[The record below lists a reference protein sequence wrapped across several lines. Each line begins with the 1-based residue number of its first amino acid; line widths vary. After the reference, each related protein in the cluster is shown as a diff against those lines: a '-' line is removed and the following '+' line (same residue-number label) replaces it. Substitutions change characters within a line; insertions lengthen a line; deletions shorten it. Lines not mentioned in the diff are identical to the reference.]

1 MNDKTQT
8 PQTSLFVGIDWA
20 TQEHVLCLLTSH
32 KDEIEVLAHDPHAI
46 AAWVAGLKKR
56 FPRHRVR
63 IALEQSRGALIAA
76 LLEFDG
82 LELYAINPKQLS
94 SYRDALVPS
103 GAKDD
108 PSDARLLA
116 QFLKHHHEDLRPF
129 EADSPETRKI
139 AEFSELRRKL
149 VEERKRLVLRLGST
163 LDLYFPLV
171 KTLVAG
177 RTLFHD
183 LSLDLIRRWPT
194 LEKLKRVHPKT
205 LRTFLKEHGLKN
217 EDQQTTFIDAV
228 KNAKALTKDK
238 SLIEPRAMYVPVLV
252 EHIKSLNQAIA
263 KFDQELQ
270 QAVAAHPDYDV
281 FQSLPGAGAAL
292 VPRLIAAFGSD
303 RERYQSAEEIQCYS
317 GIAPISKKSGK
328 SQGVFKRI
336 ACPKFLR
343 QTFHEFADHSIK
355 WSGWAKAFYKMKRAK
370 GMKHHAAVRALAF
383 KWIRILFRLW
393 KTRTLYNEARY
404 VQQLMKN
411 NSPVVQFL
419 EAQKS

>member
-1 MNDKTQT
+1 MNHKTQT
-8 PQTSLFVGIDWA
+8 PQKDLFVGIDWA
-20 TQEHVLCLLTSH
+20 TKEHVLCLLTSQA
-32 KDEIEVLAHDPHAI
+32 DEIEVLSHEPEAI
-46 AAWVAGLKKR
+46 AAWVESVKKR
-56 FPRHRVR
+56 FPKHRVS

-76 LLEFDG
+76 LLEFKG

-94 SYRDALVPS
+94 RYRDAIVPS

-116 QFLKHHHEDLRPF
+116 RFLKHHQDQLRPF
-129 EADSPETRKI
+129 EADSPKTRKI
-139 AEFSELRRKL
+139 AELSELRRKL

-171 KTLVAG
+171 KKLLAG

-194 LEKLKRVHPKT
+194 LEKLKRAHPRT

-217 EDQQTTFIDAV
+217 EEQQTTIIDAV

-238 SLIEPRAMYVPVLV
+238 SLIEPRSLYVPALV
-252 EHIKSLNQAIA
+252 EQIKSLNQAIA
-263 KFDQELQ
+263 QFDRELQ
-270 QAVAAHPDYDV
+270 QEVTHHPDYDV

-317 GIAPISKKSGK
+317 GIGPITKKSGQ
-328 SQGVFKRI
+328 SIGVFKRA

-343 QTFHEFADHSIK
+343 QTFHEFADHTTK

-370 GMKHHAAVRALAF
+370 GMKHHAAIRALAF

-393 KTRTLYNEARY
+393 KTRTLYNETRY
-404 VQQLMKN
+404 VQQLMKT
-411 NSPVVQFL
+411 NSPVIQFL

>member
-1 MNDKTQT
+1 
-8 PQTSLFVGIDWA
+8 
-20 TQEHVLCLLTSH
+20 LTSQ
-32 KDEIEVLAHDPHAI
+32 KNEIEVLPHDPQAI
-46 AAWVAGLKKR
+46 AEWVASLKKR
-56 FPRHRVR
+56 FPGQRVR

-76 LLEFDG
+76 LLEFKG

-94 SYRDALVPS
+94 SYRDAIVPS

-116 QFLKHHHEDLRPF
+116 QFLKHHHEELRPF
-129 EADSPETRKI
+129 EADSPKTRKI
-139 AEFSELRRKL
+139 AELSELRRKL

-171 KTLVAG
+171 KKLVAS
-177 RTLFHD
+177 RTLHHE
-183 LSLDLIRRWPT
+183 LSLDLIHRWPT

-205 LRTFLKEHGLKN
+205 LRTFLNEHGLRN
-217 EDQQTTFIDAV
+217 AEQQTTFIDAV
-228 KNAKALTKDK
+228 KDAKALTKDK
-238 SLIEPRAMYVPVLV
+238 SLIEPRALYVPVLV
-252 EHIKSLNQAIA
+252 AQIKSLNQAIA
-263 KFDQELQ
+263 QFDEELQ
-270 QAVAAHPDYDV
+270 QEVAAHPDYDL

-303 RERYQSAEEIQCYS
+303 RERYQSAEEIQAYS
-317 GIAPISKKSGK
+317 GIGPITKKSGK
-328 SQGVFKRI
+328 SQGVFKRM

-343 QTFHEFADHSIK
+343 QTFHEFAKHSIK

-393 KTRTLYNEARY
+393 KTRTLYNETRY

-419 EAQKS
+419 ETKKS